1 MELTPLRYFVTVA
14 RELHFR
20 RAAAKLNI
28 TQAPLSAAVKKLED
42 ELGCKLFKRTS
53 RVVELT
59 DAGMFFLTEA
69 EAILNRAEHAQKRLT
84 EFLSGKT
91 GQLAIGYNEP
101 AIHSFL
107 PAILSQVRTEESSL
121 RLQLRELE
129 TAEQYDL
136 LKKGLLDIGFL
147 RPFST
152 EISGLTTQLIF
163 REKYVLVMPQDHELT
178 QLKHITI
185 EHLAG
190 KDVILFA
197 RDVNPEIYDQLVTAL
212 TVDGLPPPRFRQ
224 DARNKSSMLAMVQA
238 GFGCALVPESCCKG
252 TDNNLIVREIESELP
267 SVDIAAVWAQDNT
280 NEALQK
286 FIRFLPGPEF

>member
-20 RAAAKLNI
+20 RAAAKLNL

-59 DAGMFFLTEA
+59 EAGKMFLTEA
-69 EAILNRAEHAQKRLT
+69 EGILNRAEQAQKRLS
-84 EFLSGKT
+84 EFLTGKAE
-91 GQLAIGYNEP
+91 QLSIGYNEP

-107 PAILSQVRTEESSL
+107 PRILSLVRMQEPAL

-136 LKKGLLDIGFL
+136 LKKGTIDIGFL
-147 RPFST
+147 RPFNT
-152 EISGLTTQLIF
+152 KIDGLTTRLIF
-163 REKYVLVMPQDHELT
+163 REKYVLVVLKDHELSRK
-178 QLKHITI
+178 KHLTI
-185 EHLAG
+185 RDLAG
-190 KDVILFA
+190 KDIILFA
-197 RDVNPEIYDQLVTAL
+197 RDVNPEIYDQLIIAL
-212 TVDGLPPPRFRQ
+212 TVEGMKPPRFRQ

-238 GFGCALVPESCCKG
+238 GFGSALVPESCCKG
-252 TDNNLIVREIESELP
+252 ATENVIIREIESELP
-267 SVDIAAVWAQDNT
+267 SVEIAAVWAQENT
-280 NEALQK
+280 SEALRR
-286 FIRFLPGPEF
+286 FIRFLPEPEF